1 MLNKINTNFPKARFT
16 YMTLAQKFRKQCAPN
31 FENLLQYKLL
41 NIKVTVHWEDKRAMK
56 FEDKR
61 LKKLAIPSRKW
72 INTKVHSN
80 NIFNLILKEELSD
93 TDSEALIEEL

>member
-1 MLNKINTNFPKARFT
+1 
-16 YMTLAQKFRKQCAPN
+16 
-31 FENLLQYKLL
+31 
-41 NIKVTVHWEDKRAMK
+41 MK

-72 INTKVHSN
+72 INTKIHSN
-80 NIFNLILKEELSD
+80 NIFNSILKEELSY

>member
-1 MLNKINTNFPKARFT
+1 M
-16 YMTLAQKFRKQCAPN
+16 
-31 FENLLQYKLL
+31 
-41 NIKVTVHWEDKRAMK
+41 HWDNKRAMK
-56 FEDKR
+56 SEDKR

-72 INTKVHSN
+72 INTKVRSN